1 MRPIRWWLPVA
12 LLAVLVMAACSGQ
25 TAPAAQEAAP
35 AAVEAAPMA
44 EGGCPAVTVADGM
57 GVAPGAFPQQY
68 ELAEFESAAGCQ
80 LSFGENPE
88 VADLNAEIDGN
99 PAELPAVAER
109 LPVEPLVVAPYNQI
123 GVYGGVLDGM
133 SNATEAGTS
142 DLLSVRHVN
151 LFRYADDLQ
160 TIVPNVAKGFAW
172 NDDFTE
178 LTITLRAGHKWSD
191 GQPFTADDIVFW
203 YNDLILNEN
212 IYSETPSRW
221 LFQGEPM
228 QVEAVDATTVKMTFP
243 VPNPGIVNRFAADYG
258 QPFQPK
264 HFLSQFHGDY
274 NADADALAQEKG
286 FDNWAA
292 LLNNYYGASD
302 WKDVPSPLL
311 DGTDTIVV
319 PTLESHILVEETT
332 EGRKLVAN
340 PFFHMVDTAG
350 NQLPYISRIN
360 EQYIPDVEVRNL
372 KLTNGEVDYKS
383 QAVFIEN
390 FPLYKENEAGGNYQ
404 VGLTT
409 GMGEAAFYSFNVN
422 HKDPEM
428 RKIFED
434 LRFREAMSL
443 ALNREEIKE
452 AVYLGQ
458 GVPQQSVPMEPV
470 SVAFITEEQLNYKI
484 EYDPDQ
490 ANALLDDMG
499 LEDTD
504 GDGVRERLD
513 GSPFVVQIQYSN
525 QGAPIRLHELVREYW
540 EAVGVQIQ
548 LKEVTSDEYR
558 EQGNNND
565 LDVTVWKNDG
575 TSAPIISQDVTML
588 VPPFG
593 DYFNPGTGFDW
604 AAWVASDGAQ
614 GTEPPDDVKRVYEL
628 AGEFI
633 QYPLGSEESNRLGQE
648 IVDLHVKNL
657 WKIGVVGNLSAPV
670 YHHNN
675 LGNFPMFT
683 AQTYDYYWAYPYR
696 PQQWFLT
703 E

>member
-1 MRPIRWWLPVA
+1 MLLLAACGGGQAPATTEETTPAAAPVA
-12 LLAVLVMAACSGQ
+12 
-25 TAPAAQEAAP
+25 APVQ
-35 AAVEAAPMA
+35 
-44 EGGCPAVTVADGM
+44 EGGCPAVTVANSQ
-57 GVAPGAFPQQY
+57 GVPAGAFPQQY
-68 ELAEFESAAGCQ
+68 ELAEFQELAGCELTFQ
-80 LSFGENPE
+80 ENPNI
-88 VADLNAEIDGN
+88 AALNARISGN
-99 PAELPAVAER
+99 LTELPPVAER
-109 LPVEPLVVAPYNQI
+109 LPEEPLVVAPYEEI

-160 TIVPNVAKGFAW
+160 TVVPNVAKSFTW
-172 NDDFTE
+172 NEDFTE
-178 LTITLRAGHKWSD
+178 LTIELRAGHRWSD
-191 GQPFTADDIVFW
+191 GEPFTAEDIVFW
-203 YNDLILNEN
+203 YNDLILNKN

-221 LFQGEPM
+221 LFDGQPM
-228 QVEAVDATTVKMTFP
+228 QVEALDDVTVKITFP
-243 VPNPGIVNRFAADYG
+243 VPTPGIVNRFAADYG

-264 HFLSQFHGDY
+264 HFLSQFHIDY
-274 NADADALAQEKG
+274 NADADKLAAEKG
-286 FDNWAA
+286 FDSWAD

-350 NQLPYISRIN
+350 NQLPYINEIN
-360 EQYIPDVEVRNL
+360 ERYIPDAEVRNL

-390 FPLYKENEAGGNYQ
+390 FPLYKENEQKGNYRIDLPQ
-404 VGLTT
+404 GL
-409 GMGEAAFYSFNVN
+409 GEAGFYSFNVN

-428 RKIFED
+428 RRIFED
-434 LRFREAMSL
+434 LRFRQAMSL
-443 ALNREEIKE
+443 ALNRDEINE
-452 AVYLGQ
+452 VVYLGQ
-458 GVPQQSVPMEPV
+458 GVPQQAVPIEPATV
-470 SVAFITEEQLNYKI
+470 SFITEEMLNYMI

-490 ANALLDDMG
+490 ANALLDEMG
-499 LEDTD
+499 LADVD
-504 GDGVRERLD
+504 GDGFRERLD

-525 QGAPIRLHELVREYW
+525 QGAPIRLHELVKEYW
-540 EAVGVQIQ
+540 EAVGVRIQ

-575 TSAPIISQDVTML
+575 TSAPIISQDITMM

-593 DYFNPGTGFDW
+593 DYFNPGTGFEW
-604 AAWVASDGAQ
+604 ATWKATGGA
-614 GTEPPDDVKRVYEL
+614 GGVEPPDDVKKVYEL

-633 QYPLGSEESNRLGQE
+633 RYPLGSEESDRIGRE
-648 IVDLHVKNL
+648 IIELHVKNL
-657 WKIGVVGNLSAPV
+657 WKIGVVGNLVAPV
-670 YHHNN
+670 YRHNKV
-675 LGNFPMFT
+675 GNIPDFT
-683 AQTYDYYWAYPYR
+683 VQSYDYYWAYPFR
-696 PQQWFLT
+696 PQQWFLR